1 MVERIRSKFND
12 HDPENTGNIGM
23 ESLGEM
29 LSDLGL
35 VNEEDGDAMEEA
47 FQGLDVD
54 ERDTL
59 GFEEFMT
66 IARRLSFK
74 KKQDEDKKKMADI
87 TEEQL
92 ESVFNRYKGFN

>member
-1 MVERIRSKFND
+1 M
-12 HDPENTGNIGM
+12 
-23 ESLGEM
+23 
-29 LSDLGL
+29 
-35 VNEEDGDAMEEA
+35 
-47 FQGLDVD
+47 D